1 MDIGSRITKINR
13 NRYFEQAVEQMHNL
27 LSTEE
32 IGIGDRLPTEQQ
44 LSEKF
49 DIGRS
54 SIREALRVL
63 ETEGLIEVRHGSGTY
78 VTAKPN
84 QDTSQDEAIKWLK
97 QHKESIVHLLQVR
110 QWLEGLSVS
119 LVAKDPSPEVIEE
132 LELLLN
138 EMAQM
143 YENHVEHDR
152 ANLDRIAALNTQFH
166 LTISSHSGNEIA
178 HEILS
183 YVLPAFSES
192 NKAVLDANPIL
203 NTQLDE
209 HRAVLYAI
217 KERQPDEASKLLM
230 AHIGRVLHEVVTMS

>member
-1 MDIGSRITKINR
+1 
-13 NRYFEQAVEQMHNL
+13 
-27 LSTEE
+27 
-32 IGIGDRLPTEQQ
+32 
-44 LSEKF
+44 
-49 DIGRS
+49 
-54 SIREALRVL
+54 
-63 ETEGLIEVRHGSGTY
+63 
-78 VTAKPN
+78 
-84 QDTSQDEAIKWLK
+84 
-97 QHKESIVHLLQVR
+97 
-110 QWLEGLSVS
+110 
-119 LVAKDPSPEVIEE
+119 
-132 LELLLN
+132 
-138 EMAQM
+138 MAQM